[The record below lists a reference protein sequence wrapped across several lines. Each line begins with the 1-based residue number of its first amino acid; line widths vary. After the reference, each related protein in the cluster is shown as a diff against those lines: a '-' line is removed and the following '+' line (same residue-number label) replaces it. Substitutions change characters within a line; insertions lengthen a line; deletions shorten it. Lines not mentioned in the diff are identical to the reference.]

1 MVEETTTAEKAPR
14 AATRPW
20 PRGLLRGLFWLWGL
34 ALVLSIPIFL
44 ITASLRG
51 LVAAPAL
58 YEYGFSKYAIAEAV
72 GISERDLEGVVGPAF
87 VRYFRSPEEPLQ
99 IRVAVRG
106 QERDLFTEREVAHM
120 RDVKGLVRLDYRLMW
135 GSLAVAVGFV
145 VLGALAARRQ
155 LAAAL
160 ARKALTGAVLTIAL
174 LAAVGIGS
182 LVGFEALFLQFHL
195 ISFSNDFWQLDPAQ
209 HYLIALFPEGFF
221 RDATLLLSTAVLLEA
236 GVLATAAAL
245 FLRWRRGAAKRTNVP

>member
-1 MVEETTTAEKAPR
+1 MEGTTVENPARAEA
-14 AATRPW
+14 RPW
-20 PRGLLRGLFWLWGL
+20 TRGLLRGLFWLWGL

-58 YEYGFSKYAIAEAV
+58 YEYGFRKYGIAEAV
-72 GISERDLEGVVGPAF
+72 GISQEDLDRVVGPAF
-87 VRYFRSPEEPLQ
+87 IHYFRSQDELLQ

-106 QERDLFTEREVAHM
+106 QERDLFTDSREVIHM
-120 RDVKGLVRLDYRLMW
+120 RDVKGLIHLDYRLMW

-145 VLGALAARRQ
+145 VLGALVARRQ
-155 LAAAL
+155 LASTL

-209 HYLIALFPEGFF
+209 NYLIALFPEGFF

-236 GVLATAAAL
+236 GVLAAAAAL
-245 FLRWRRGAAKRTNVP
+245 FLRWRRGRAL